1 MYCICCKGFK
11 VEPISFAPKDSLSEL
26 TEEELL
32 WTEVDEDRSGRKYTS
47 TIDNEMIDGGIIQ
60 IVTAGYGSNHDGD
73 KFIIAICDDCIQS
86 NLDDG
91 TLLLFKSG
99 SYVTPEED
107 LERSK
112 KIYKRRKR
120 LDDLIS
126 EEGLHLY
133 F

>member
-11 VEPISFAPKDSLSEL
+11 VEPMSFAPKDSLSEL

-32 WTEVDEDRSGRKYTS
+32 WTEVDEDRGGRKYTS
-47 TIDNEMIDGGIIQ
+47 TIDNEMIAGGIIQ
-60 IVTAGYGSNHDGD
+60 IVTAGYGRNHDGD

-99 SYVTPEED
+99 SYITPEED
-107 LERSK
+107 LEKSK

-126 EEGLHLY
+126 EE
-133 F
+133 

>member
-11 VEPISFAPKDSLSEL
+11 VEPMSFAPKDSLSEL

-91 TLLLFKSG
+91 TLLLFKIG
-99 SYVTPEED
+99 SYVTQEED
-107 LERSK
+107 LEKSK

-126 EEGLHLY
+126 E
-133 F
+133 

>member
-11 VEPISFAPKDSLSEL
+11 VEPMSFAPKDSLSEL
-26 TEEELL
+26 SEEELL
-32 WTEVDEDRSGRKYTS
+32 WTEVDEDRGGRKYTS
-47 TIDNEMIDGGIIQ
+47 TIDNEMIAGGIIQ

-99 SYVTPEED
+99 SYVTPEVD
-107 LERSK
+107 LEKSK

-126 EEGLHLY
+126 GE
-133 F
+133 

>member
-11 VEPISFAPKDSLSEL
+11 VEPMSFAPKDSLSEL

-86 NLDDG
+86 NLDDA

-107 LERSK
+107 LEKSK

-126 EEGLHLY
+126 E
-133 F
+133 

>member
-1 MYCICCKGFK
+1 M
-11 VEPISFAPKDSLSEL
+11 SFGSDPLSKL
-26 TEEELL
+26 SEEELL
-32 WTEVDEDRSGRKYTS
+32 WTEVDEDRGGRRYTS

-60 IVTAGYGSNHDGD
+60 IITAGFGSNHDSD

-107 LERSK
+107 LEKSK

-120 LDDLIS
+120 LDDLTG
-126 EEGLHLY
+126 EL
-133 F
+133 

>member
-11 VEPISFAPKDSLSEL
+11 VEPMSFAPKDSLSEL

-126 EEGLHLY
+126 EE
-133 F
+133 

>member
-11 VEPISFAPKDSLSEL
+11 VEPMSFAPKDSLSEL

-32 WTEVDEDRSGRKYTS
+32 WTEVDEDRGGRKYTS
-47 TIDNEMIDGGIIQ
+47 TIDNEMIAGGIIQ

-107 LERSK
+107 LKKSK

-126 EEGLHLY
+126 EE
-133 F
+133 

>member
-11 VEPISFAPKDSLSEL
+11 VEPMSFAPKDSLSEL

-60 IVTAGYGSNHDGD
+60 IVTAGYGSNHDSD

-107 LERSK
+107 LEKSK

-126 EEGLHLY
+126 E
-133 F
+133 

>member
-11 VEPISFAPKDSLSEL
+11 VEPLSFAPKDSLSEL
-26 TEEELL
+26 SEEELL
-32 WTEVDEDRSGRKYTS
+32 WTEVDEDRGGRKYTS
-47 TIDNEMIDGGIIQ
+47 TIDNEMIAGGIIQ
-60 IVTAGYGSNHDGD
+60 IVTSGYGSNHDGD

-107 LERSK
+107 LEKSK

-126 EEGLHLY
+126 EE
-133 F
+133 

>member
-1 MYCICCKGFK
+1 MYCICCKRFK
-11 VEPISFAPKDSLSEL
+11 VEPMSFGSDPLSKL
-26 TEEELL
+26 SEEELL
-32 WTEVDEDRSGRKYTS
+32 WTEVDEDRGGRRYTS

-60 IVTAGYGSNHDGD
+60 IITAGFGSNHDSD

-107 LERSK
+107 LEKSK

-120 LDDLIS
+120 LDDLTG
-126 EEGLHLY
+126 EL
-133 F
+133 

>member
-1 MYCICCKGFK
+1 MYCICCKRFK
-11 VEPISFAPKDSLSEL
+11 VEPISFGPKDPLSKLSE
-26 TEEELL
+26 EEIL
-32 WTEVDEDRSGRKYTS
+32 WSEVDVDRGDYKYTS

-60 IVTAGYGSNHDGD
+60 IITAGYGSNNDGD

-107 LERSK
+107 LEKSK

-120 LDDLIS
+120 LDDLTG
-126 EEGLHLY
+126 EL
-133 F
+133 

>member
-1 MYCICCKGFK
+1 MSRKIDINLDNPIIQAGSIAKGA
-11 VEPISFAPKDSLSEL
+11 VENLKNEFSDASKQ
-26 TEEELL
+26 
-32 WTEVDEDRSGRKYTS
+32 Y
-47 TIDNEMIDGGIIQ
+47 IDNEMIDGGIIQ

-107 LERSK
+107 LEKSK

-126 EEGLHLY
+126 EE
-133 F
+133 

>member
-32 WTEVDEDRSGRKYTS
+32 WTEVDEDRGGRKYTS
-47 TIDNEMIDGGIIQ
+47 TIDNEMIAGGIIQ
-60 IVTAGYGSNHDGD
+60 IVTVGYGSNHDGD
-73 KFIIAICDDCIQS
+73 KFIIAICDYCIQS

-107 LERSK
+107 LEKSK

-126 EEGLHLY
+126 EE
-133 F
+133 

>member
-11 VEPISFAPKDSLSEL
+11 VEPMSFAPKDSLSEL

-32 WTEVDEDRSGRKYTS
+32 WTEVDEDRGGRKYTS
-47 TIDNEMIDGGIIQ
+47 TIDNEMIAGGIIQ

-99 SYVTPEED
+99 SYITPEED
-107 LERSK
+107 LEKSK

-126 EEGLHLY
+126 EE
-133 F
+133 

>member
-11 VEPISFAPKDSLSEL
+11 IEPMSFAPKDPLSEL

-99 SYVTPEED
+99 SYVKPEED
-107 LERSK
+107 LEKSK

-126 EEGLHLY
+126 EE
-133 F
+133 

>member
-11 VEPISFAPKDSLSEL
+11 IEPMSFAPKDPLSEL

-126 EEGLHLY
+126 EE
-133 F
+133 